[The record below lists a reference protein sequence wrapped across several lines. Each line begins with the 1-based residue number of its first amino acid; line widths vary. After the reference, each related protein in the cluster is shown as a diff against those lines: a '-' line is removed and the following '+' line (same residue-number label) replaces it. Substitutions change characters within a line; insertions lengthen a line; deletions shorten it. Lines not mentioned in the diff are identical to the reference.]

1 MDIVAILAGRACC
14 NLLVV
19 MGNFPH
25 TPCHGLEKALN
36 SFPFFPLFFCLFFS
50 FVYIF
55 FSFFFILHE
64 AWLYSYFDLSPNGVS
79 WCRPEIAI
87 CEHIKHTYMLNY
99 ETFSFFFSYIF
110 LFFVLCCHAARS
122 QVSFTSSTGWIMKF
136 DLNMNCWFA
145 PLTAC
150 RAPIPKCL
158 SVSASRTPTIHPRN
172 SVTTNTTSRYQKPR
186 LRALW
191 SWPSALTISTLVTIR
206 IVKTNSKEILFQ
218 FDFFL
223 FKNKKPNETL

>member
-1 MDIVAILAGRACC
+1 MLAGRACC

-36 SFPFFPLFFCLFFS
+36 SFPFFHFFCLFFS
-50 FVYIF
+50 FVYILSF
-55 FSFFFILHE
+55 FYFARSLAIAILIWAPPVWVGVGRKLQSVNTSCTPICLTMKLFLSFFF
-64 AWLYSYFDLSPNGVS
+64 YF
-79 WCRPEIAI
+79 
-87 CEHIKHTYMLNY
+87 
-99 ETFSFFFSYIF
+99 F
-110 LFFVLCCHAARS
+110 FFVLCCHAARS
-122 QVSFTSSTGWIMKF
+122 QVSFTSSTDWIMKF
-136 DLNMNCWFA
+136 DLNMNCWSA

-172 SVTTNTTSRYQKPR
+172 SVTTNTTSRFQKPR
-186 LRALW
+186 LRAPW

-223 FKNKKPNETL
+223 